1 MFHPRL
7 MLLAVLLVTAI
18 VGVRP
23 SPAAAQAGAALVSA
37 EALVQPLQPVEITAT
52 VPDWSGDGSL
62 LIFDSRARLVGH
74 YAVPLQDGSGRVTV
88 EPAGAAGPHWAALFD
103 PSGTMVLG
111 QPLYT
116 LDPQTTL
123 RSGAARYD
131 LLPETIRRFLAAD
144 TLSYALDGVPVH
156 GYRSPDSPLLWLRD
170 HYFQNRGFRY
180 WERDLTAL
188 PEAFARVQAADG
200 SLPDF
205 LSRPEIGISAFRT
218 PVEADVEYLFVQL
231 IFETW
236 QTGGDREWMLR
247 MLPAAQR
254 AVSYTLTD
262 AQRWDPQLGLV
273 KRPLTIDTWD
283 YEYGPTTT
291 DPLGRPSPRHWI
303 DAQTRWGIFHGDNT
317 GLAAA
322 LRMLA
327 RMEEQAGQWESAW
340 QRRQLADGIMQ
351 RLNGLSWNG
360 RFYTHHVRP
369 VPETLPGVNEAEQL
383 SLSNA
388 IALNRGVLTAEQGR
402 AILAEYQRRLN
413 DPLRT
418 AFAEWYAIDPAYP
431 SGAFGMAGRLG
442 EQPGEYVN
450 GGIMPLVGGELAR
463 GAFRYG
469 EEAYGFDIL
478 ARYSELVQR
487 TGASYLWYYPTGG
500 IAPADHFLPTD
511 GWGASA
517 MLAGLIEGAAGIE
530 DSGINFSSVTLS
542 PRWPAAPRDVITD
555 VYATARYAAG
565 SGYLSYRWQ
574 HQLPTAAGAEGRL
587 RMTVTGSGEQVLVRL
602 LLPAGAAAQQ
612 VLVDGVPQTLQTE
625 TIDTSTYVIVPI
637 GTLRTTIEV
646 SYR

>member
-1 MFHPRL
+1 
-7 MLLAVLLVTAI
+7 
-18 VGVRP
+18 
-23 SPAAAQAGAALVSA
+23 
-37 EALVQPLQPVEITAT
+37 
-52 VPDWSGDGSL
+52 
-62 LIFDSRARLVGH
+62 
-74 YAVPLQDGSGRVTV
+74 
-88 EPAGAAGPHWAALFD
+88 
-103 PSGTMVLG
+103 
-111 QPLYT
+111 
-116 LDPQTTL
+116 
-123 RSGAARYD
+123 
-131 LLPETIRRFLAAD
+131 
-144 TLSYALDGVPVH
+144 
-156 GYRSPDSPLLWLRD
+156 
-170 HYFQNRGFRY
+170 
-180 WERDLTAL
+180 
-188 PEAFARVQAADG
+188 
-200 SLPDF
+200 
-205 LSRPEIGISAFRT
+205 
-218 PVEADVEYLFVQL
+218 
-231 IFETW
+231 
-236 QTGGDREWMLR
+236 
-247 MLPAAQR
+247 
-254 AVSYTLTD
+254 
-262 AQRWDPQLGLV
+262 
-273 KRPLTIDTWD
+273 
-283 YEYGPTTT
+283 
-291 DPLGRPSPRHWI
+291 
-303 DAQTRWGIFHGDNT
+303 
-317 GLAAA
+317 
-322 LRMLA
+322 
-327 RMEEQAGQWESAW
+327 
-340 QRRQLADGIMQ
+340 MQ

-574 HQLPTAAGAEGRL
+574 HQLPTAVGAEGRL